1 MLSPAP
7 AEQDRWVRSLTFMAE
22 PFVYDKADWHYGA
35 DDFSP
40 DLDESHGFTH
50 TGMFFGWILDHNLY
64 DTDWFG
70 PEMESYVVA
79 FKNRELTG
87 PKFFEA
93 CDGVLLD
100 NMLNDEGNAFAHH
113 YFEFGRGKYLADYSE
128 LFARNV
134 PSIYHVADTWQNYEL
149 LKKRVDK
156 RYREWKRGSSGW
168 WRSFFGKR
176 R

>member
-1 MLSPAP
+1 
-7 AEQDRWVRSLTFMAE
+7 MAE

-35 DDFSP
+35 DNFSS

-50 TGMFFGWILDHNLY
+50 TGMFLGWILDHDLY
-64 DTDWFG
+64 DTEWFG
-70 PEMESYVVA
+70 PEMQSYVAA

-113 YFEFGRGKYLADYSE
+113 YF
-128 LFARNV
+128 
-134 PSIYHVADTWQNYEL
+134 
-149 LKKRVDK
+149 
-156 RYREWKRGSSGW
+156 
-168 WRSFFGKR
+168 
-176 R
+176 